1 MTAPRFP
8 DPLRALVAA
17 LLVGTL
23 APAPAHAADVHVGV
37 KAGVDAWEKGD
48 FKGAVGKWRPL
59 ALRGDADAQFNLGQA
74 YKLGR
79 GVTADL
85 VQAEDWFRRAAG
97 QGHLQ
102 AEDNLGLVMFTVG
115 KREAAMPH
123 IIKSAGRG
131 EPRAQYLLGTAHFNG
146 DLAPRDPVRA
156 YALIKRS
163 SDAGLVMASSRLV
176 ELDTLISLEDR
187 QAGIALAQKMEH
199 DEAQARIAAL
209 GPVSAAPAAS
219 PASAAPVV
227 TAAPASAPRPA
238 KPMVAATP
246 KPVRAPVAAAPAP
259 TLPASRPAASA
270 PWRAQM
276 GAFGQEAG
284 ARTAWSRLSASIP
297 AARSVQP
304 IYDAGP
310 GVVRLQAGFATRA
323 DADAFCRTVSAKGQ
337 ACFVAQ
343 KR

>member
-1 MTAPRFP
+1 MTV
-8 DPLRALVAA
+8 PLSRDRIRALIAA
-17 LLVGTL
+17 LLMGTL
-23 APAPAHAADVHVGV
+23 AASPVRAADAATGV
-37 KAGVDAWEKGD
+37 KSGVDAWEKGD
-48 FKGAVGKWRPL
+48 FKGAVSKWRPL

-79 GVTADL
+79 GVSADL
-85 VQAEDWFRRAAG
+85 TQAEDWFRRAAE

-115 KREAAMPH
+115 KREAAMPY
-123 IIKSAGRG
+123 IGRSAARG

-163 SDAGLVMASSRLV
+163 SDAGLVMASGRLV
-176 ELDTLISLEDR
+176 ELDGLIPLEER
-187 QAGIALAQKMEH
+187 QAGIALAQKMER
-199 DEAQARIAAL
+199 DEAQARLAAL
-209 GPVSAAPAAS
+209 EPTAPAPAQPSAPVVTTTPAPSPAPRAAKPVAPVAAKPVRAAAPAAS
-219 PASAAPVV
+219 PA
-227 TAAPASAPRPA
+227 
-238 KPMVAATP
+238 
-246 KPVRAPVAAAPAP
+246 
-259 TLPASRPAASA
+259 LPASRPAASA

-276 GAFGQEAG
+276 GAFGQESG
-284 ARTAWSRLSASIP
+284 ARTAWTKLSAAVP
-297 AARSVQP
+297 ALRSMQP

-310 GVVRLQAGFATRA
+310 GVVRLQAGFASRG

-337 ACFVAQ
+337 ACFVTQ